1 MAAVD
6 RVRERLQGA
15 RERLD
20 RARAGGGRGAGVQ
33 PGRGFDPARVGIGER
48 VAAISALALL
58 LLMLLDWFGGRNAW
72 QLKWIDLVL
81 FGTAMLVI
89 ALAVTEAIGREQVA
103 RDSAAVGLTVAGAGT
118 TGIMV
123 AIVFESTGGTVPLV
137 LSLFASGG
145 MLYGGLLA
153 LRPPARSRALGGSP
167 RAERPLPP
175 ESRPFDRDSARF

>member
-20 RARAGGGRGAGVQ
+20 RARTGGDRGGGVREGQ
-33 PGRGFDPARVGIGER
+33 GFDPARVGIGER

-81 FGTAMLVI
+81 FATALLVI

-103 RDSAAVGLTVAGAGT
+103 RDTAAVGLTVAGAGA

-137 LSLFASGG
+137 LALFASGG
-145 MLYGGLLA
+145 ILYGGLLA
-153 LRPPARSRALGGSP
+153 LRPPPRSSALGGSL
-167 RAERPLPP
+167 RGERPPPP